1 MLIENGILK
10 MYRNLSTTDVPP
22 QILALWLDI
31 HITQLYSVAVVDFP
45 CTIIIDFLMTKMFL
59 CTIVVKETTSYVLH
73 SFSFLVFPLWC
84 FFDVQNFRL
93 MMIYL

>member
-45 CTIIIDFLMTKMFL
+45 CTIIIDFLVTEMFV
-59 CTIVVKETTSYVLH
+59 CMYYICERNNVLH

>member
-31 HITQLYSVAVVDFP
+31 HITQLDSVAVVDFP
-45 CTIIIDFLMTKMFL
+45 CTIIIDFLMTKMFV
-59 CTIVVKETTSYVLH
+59 CTIVVKETTSCIV
-73 SFSFLVFPLWC
+73 LVF
-84 FFDVQNFRL
+84 
-93 MMIYL
+93 